1 MRRLSI
7 LAAALALAAAPA
19 LAQPAPGAS
28 AELKNAAGE
37 TIGRAT
43 LSDSPFGVLMRLE
56 ARGLTPGWH
65 GLHFH
70 EKGDCSKA
78 DFTSAG
84 GHTHGGTA
92 ARVHG
97 LMNPKANES
106 GDLPNLYVAADG
118 TGAAEVF
125 TGATSLRA
133 LMDADGTAVVI
144 HAAPDDHMSQ
154 PIGGAG
160 ARVACGVVR

>member
-1 MRRLSI
+1 MRRLPI

-70 EKGDCSKA
+70 EKGDCSKS

-97 LMNPKANES
+97 LMNPKA
-106 GDLPNLYVAADG
+106 
-118 TGAAEVF
+118 
-125 TGATSLRA
+125 
-133 LMDADGTAVVI
+133 
-144 HAAPDDHMSQ
+144 
-154 PIGGAG
+154 
-160 ARVACGVVR
+160 

>member
-1 MRRLSI
+1 MRRLLI
-7 LAAALALAAAPA
+7 TAALALAAAPA
-19 LAQPAPGAS
+19 FAQPAPAA

-43 LSDSPFGVLMRLE
+43 LADSPFGVLMRVE
-56 ARGLTPGWH
+56 ARGLAPGWH

-70 EKGDCSKA
+70 AKGDCSKS

-84 GHTHGGTA
+84 PHAHGGTA
-92 ARVHG
+92 PAVHG
-97 LMNPKANES
+97 LLNPKANES
-106 GDLPNLYVAADG
+106 GDLPNLFVHADG
-118 TGAAEVF
+118 TGQTEVF
-125 TGATSLRA
+125 TGAVNLRA

-144 HAAPDDHMSQ
+144 HAGPDDHMTH

-160 ARVACGVVR
+160 ARVACGVVK